1 MDQEQQR
8 REHLYKR
15 FKENLSDG
23 NPMDEFDENDLIDIY
38 DYACDFDDEYVQFE
52 VILLAARFYPECG
65 ELAQRKAY
73 FLFDNL
79 SMTSGVEDIVKKHK
93 NENALW
99 DILELLVKNQDKDTT
114 IKAFDAIISTYDDFD
129 DETIIQLVDAA
140 VDLDLYEWL
149 LKNKDLI
156 KSKCQFP
163 STFLYEFSREAALR
177 DDFQNRLALIE
188 ELTEI
193 DPFSEMY
200 WHMLAQ
206 TYVMLGNQEEAF
218 QAIEYALA
226 IDPASVESRITKAQI
241 LFDLNKDQKG
251 ALEMIRQIMSEDPD
265 NPTACH
271 TAVAMNLLMG
281 NEREAKE
288 IFCSYVHKFPDD
300 QSSVERMFVFADSS
314 FAISALRYYCRMSG
328 LNEAEW
334 AEWAK
339 SYYDKE
345 EYQHC
350 SDILLAWLYEY
361 GSLTDWKHL
370 LESLY
375 LQHRLDELTA
385 VYGKYIRDKS
395 IDLGPLESYIVM
407 STLLET
413 KDVAE
418 SLKVA
423 HRIVQFDLSS
433 MQDMSVRLM
442 ALGAIER
449 ASNLIGLVKSGLE
462 SRDGDGDT
470 GN

>member
-1 MDQEQQR
+1 
-8 REHLYKR
+8 
-15 FKENLSDG
+15 
-23 NPMDEFDENDLIDIY
+23 
-38 DYACDFDDEYVQFE
+38 
-52 VILLAARFYPECG
+52 
-65 ELAQRKAY
+65 
-73 FLFDNL
+73 
-79 SMTSGVEDIVKKHK
+79 
-93 NENALW
+93 
-99 DILELLVKNQDKDTT
+99 
-114 IKAFDAIISTYDDFD
+114 
-129 DETIIQLVDAA
+129 
-140 VDLDLYEWL
+140 
-149 LKNKDLI
+149 
-156 KSKCQFP
+156 
-163 STFLYEFSREAALR
+163 
-177 DDFQNRLALIE
+177 
-188 ELTEI
+188 
-193 DPFSEMY
+193 
-200 WHMLAQ
+200 
-206 TYVMLGNQEEAF
+206 
-218 QAIEYALA
+218 
-226 IDPASVESRITKAQI
+226 
-241 LFDLNKDQKG
+241 
-251 ALEMIRQIMSEDPD
+251 
-265 NPTACH
+265 
-271 TAVAMNLLMG
+271 
-281 NEREAKE
+281 
-288 IFCSYVHKFPDD
+288 
-300 QSSVERMFVFADSS
+300 
-314 FAISALRYYCRMSG
+314 MSG